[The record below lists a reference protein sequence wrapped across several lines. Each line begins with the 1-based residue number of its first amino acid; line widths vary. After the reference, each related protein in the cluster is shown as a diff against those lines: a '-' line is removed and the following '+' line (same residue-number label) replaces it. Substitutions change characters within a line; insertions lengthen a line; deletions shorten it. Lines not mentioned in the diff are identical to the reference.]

1 MKRTG
6 IVLVLLT
13 LAAPGCFGLP
23 VLPDQPPTKATV
35 AEKKDVPPQPPVRA
49 DDIDEKNVREKFAAL
64 QAEVD
69 RDLSDGPADEK
80 PIKVRP

>member
-6 IVLVLLT
+6 IVLVLMT

-23 VLPDQPPTKATV
+23 LLPDQPPAKATV
-35 AEKKDVPPQPPVRA
+35 AEKKDVPPPVRA
-49 DDIDEKNVREKFAAL
+49 DDIDEKNAHDKFAAL
-64 QAEVD
+64 QAEVE
-69 RDLSDGPADEK
+69 RDLSDGPPDEK

>member
-23 VLPDQPPTKATV
+23 LMPDQPPAKATV
-35 AEKKDVPPQPPVRA
+35 AEKKDVPPPPVRA
-49 DDIDEKNVREKFAAL
+49 DDIDEKNAHDKFAAL
-64 QAEVD
+64 QAEVE